1 MTQKQKKLLWR
12 ILAAAVL
19 FVPLYLIS
27 EGIVH
32 WAVPRWA
39 LLLLF
44 LTYLGLV
51 IRYRLK
57 RRAYQRRL
65 ADARQIRIDMEES
78 EEEGRYERRKP
89 RTAARQ
95 ELVMEPDSYR
105 RDEDGE
111 KVDEPT
117 RVSGDLP
124 AVTEEVD
131 EPTKEQP
138 PTPQTEEES
147 EQVKD
152 YFEEF
157 FSEK

>member
-1 MTQKQKKLLWR
+1 
-12 ILAAAVL
+12 
-19 FVPLYLIS
+19 
-27 EGIVH
+27 
-32 WAVPRWA
+32 
-39 LLLLF
+39 
-44 LTYLGLV
+44 
-51 IRYRLK
+51 
-57 RRAYQRRL
+57 
-65 ADARQIRIDMEES
+65 MEES

-105 RDEDGE
+105 RDEAGE

-124 AVTEEVD
+124 AIAEEVD